1 MSDFVSVKDV
11 CEQLSVSRWTV
22 IRAIKSDQL
31 KGAVKVTGAGSGG
44 LRGTWRIPVSSY
56 KQWVHSNSKPGA
68 ADVEGR

>member
-1 MSDFVSVKDV
+1 MSEFVSVKEV

-44 LRGTWRIPVSSY
+44 TRGTWRIPVKAY
-56 KQWVHSNSKPGA
+56 RQWVHSNSGPAGA
-68 ADVEGR
+68 DEEER